1 LLIEAFERIEISP
14 REIGI
19 RHDVARDLAL
29 RD

>member
-1 LLIEAFERIEISP
+1 LLIEAFERIEICP